1 MKPDMSA
8 EAISARLRE
17 VAAMADLRPERRLD
31 AKIGYAPADI
41 SRRLREV
48 EQLRRLCVK
57 LGQLPTT
64 GA

>member
-1 MKPDMSA
+1 MTDMSP

-17 VAAMADLRPERRLD
+17 VAAVADLRPERRLD

-48 EQLRRLCVK
+48 AELNRLCESLARSV
-57 LGQLPTT
+57 PST
-64 GA
+64 